1 MHTQDLF
8 FESDGVALVG
18 WLARPER
25 PLPPHPLIILTHGLS
40 GIIDLDLA
48 EYAEKFVAAGF
59 ACLAYDHR
67 NWGRS
72 AGWPRSETDPWRQV
86 NDMREAISFA
96 RTLDGIDPD
105 RIGLWGTSYA
115 GGHVLT
121 VTALDRRVRCAVSQ
135 VPLTSG
141 SRTFNNWVPAAKRAD
156 FLARLDADRDARRRG
171 EPPAMT
177 AAATRGSETAE
188 WVARKDSAGRYR
200 NELTLRSFDLL
211 RTYEPIAFTRWI
223 APTPLLMIIA
233 DNDTTTPTAWQREA
247 FAATGEPKKLVEIEC
262 RHYDV
267 YMDHLDQ
274 AATAALAWYRE
285 HL

>member
-1 MHTQDLF
+1 MHTEELF
-8 FESDGVALVG
+8 FDSDGAALCG

-25 PLPPHPLIILTHGLS
+25 VAGPAPLVILTHGLS

-48 EYAEKFVAAGF
+48 EYAERFVEGGF

-72 AGWPRSETDPWRQV
+72 GGWPRCESDPWRQV
-86 NDMREAISFA
+86 NDLREAVSYA
-96 RTLDGIDPD
+96 RTLEGIDGE

-121 VTALDRRVRCAVSQ
+121 VSALDRRVRCAVAQ

-141 SRTFNNWVPAAKRAD
+141 SRTFESWVPADKRAG
-156 FLARLDADRDARRRG
+156 LVSRLDADRDRRRRG
-171 EPPAMT
+171 ALPATT
-177 AAATRGSETAE
+177 AAAVRGSETAE
-188 WVARKDSAGRYR
+188 WVARKDRQGRYV
-200 NELTLRSFDLL
+200 NALTLRSFDLL
-211 RTYEPIAFTRWI
+211 RSYEPETFAASI
-223 APTPLLMIIA
+223 APTPLLLVIA
-233 DNDTTTPTAWQREA
+233 ARDTTTPSAWQREM
-247 FAATGEPKKLVEIEC
+247 FATMGEPKRLVEIDC

-267 YMDHLDQ
+267 YIDHLEQ
-274 AATAALAWYRE
+274 AASAALEWYRE